1 MTVSLS
7 LLEFGQ
13 LRVEP
18 AKNERYKIS
27 WSKDGVLAIKY
38 DDRVSVTLPIEEARG
53 IWTVQVQILTDEVKR
68 DLNGVL
74 RDSITFEIH

>member
-1 MTVSLS
+1 MTISLS

-18 AKNERYKIS
+18 VKNERYKIS

-38 DDRVSVTLPIEEARG
+38 DDRIKITLPIEEARG
-53 IWTVQVQILTDEVKR
+53 IWTVRVQILTDEVKK
-68 DLNGVL
+68 DLDGVL
-74 RDSITFEIH
+74 QDSAIFEIQ